1 MQHIFPRNNK
11 EQNEMQTKSNGW
23 RIGIE
28 WQRQLRPAMPWHH
41 EVASLHSELAQNYSF
56 LKPFLP
62 PFDAEREKKT
72 HLITIFTYIL
82 VIGCITVRG
91 GGKGHRS
98 GGDWWPPWLECLAH
112 QTWSSFLLFLSF
124 CRTHR
129 VPTYPWYSSSPP
141 PSPSPSPRP
150 VCNYY
155 YKCLIYHIQ
164 ASGSPQPIHFLKA
177 HDAS

>member
-1 MQHIFPRNNK
+1 MK
-11 EQNEMQTKSNGW
+11 K
-23 RIGIE
+23 
-28 WQRQLRPAMPWHH
+28 
-41 EVASLHSELAQNYSF
+41 
-56 LKPFLP
+56 
-62 PFDAEREKKT
+62 EKKEPSYYY
-72 HLITIFTYIL
+72 LYIYLGDWVYYSERRRNGALVMVLFFFLYIFCIYLNIFFTYIL

-141 PSPSPSPRP
+141 SPPSPPSSPWP
-150 VCNYY
+150 VSNYY

-177 HDAS
+177 HDVS